1 MKAGGIA
8 ARLRSVPT
16 VGAVLAVLTVLGL
29 VVPSAA
35 SAQASFS
42 CRASAA
48 RISNLPGNLLGTIEP
63 FVANKADKPCRADS
77 EDLIVPTSIGGSL
90 LTVNAINVATKVT
103 DLVEAGGSSTVTN
116 PTVNLGNGALVVHAD
131 VIDAVAGYA
140 CVKGAP
146 MAETSGHVVNLV
158 INGHAITIPPG
169 INTKIPLGPLGSLT
183 LNEVDTTSTTVTR
196 RAIDLVTPL
205 GTVVLS
211 EATADLS
218 GNPCASSST
227 LTKGTGRGHIVV
239 TPKGAAR
246 LIASNRCVSNK
257 FKATVVGR
265 EISKVSFTLDGRSD
279 GTRTHSPFGVTIHP
293 TPGHHT
299 LKARVT
305 FTSSSGT
312 PPKTLTL
319 RFKGCPGAHARIVI
333 TPKAAARLIA
343 AHRCVRNSFN
353 ATVVG
358 TEISQVV
365 FSEDG
370 AQLATRTSK
379 PYRVTIQPTPGHHTL
394 AARVTFKPASHAKP
408 RTLRVGFTGCPAPNF
423 TG

>member
-8 ARLRSVPT
+8 ARLRSVPA

-48 RISNLPGNLLGTIEP
+48 RVSNVLGQGSSLLPTVEP
-63 FVANKADKPCRADS
+63 FIANKPDSPCANDS
-77 EDLIVPTSIGGSL
+77 RDVLSTTTIGPI
-90 LTVNAINVATKVT
+90 TAQAVNVATNVS
-103 DLVEAGGSSTVTN
+103 DLGAGATSDITM
-116 PTVNLGNGALVVHAD
+116 PTVNLGSGALVVHAD
-131 VIDAVAGYA
+131 VITAFAGYKCVAGVPQA
-140 CVKGAP
+140 VTDGQ
-146 MAETSGHVVNLV
+146 VVNLV
-158 INGHAITIPPG
+158 INGNPITIPQG
-169 INTKIPLGPLGSLT
+169 INKQIKLGPATLT
-183 LNEVDTTSTTVTR
+183 LNEVDQTSTSITR
-196 RAIDLVTPL
+196 RAVDLVTPI

-218 GNPCASSST
+218 GNPCAGST

-293 TPGHHT
+293 TPGRHT

-343 AHRCVRNSFN
+343 AHRCVHNSFN